1 LNEIKCVCDAN
12 IWIDACH
19 CDAEVD
25 YLNEYSVVG
34 FAEQV
39 HNEIVK
45 FQSNNDKFSYIYNKY
60 VANQTSYEILKTS
73 DLGDMEAHFRHELS
87 LKGFTDIDN
96 SQKNIKNLGEYA
108 SLYFAYYLKIPLIHS
123 TDLDFIQQEKERMPD
138 IEIITWNEICEKIS
152 YDDDDRLKKNKIIEK
167 KKQEMNKKKQEI
179 DSSKKQFLE
188 KKLEKLVS
196 ATNAKRNK

>member
-1 LNEIKCVCDAN
+1 MNEIKCVCDAN

-188 KKLEKLVS
+188 K
-196 ATNAKRNK
+196 N

>member
-1 LNEIKCVCDAN
+1 MRLNVCDAN

-60 VANQTSYEILKTS
+60 VANQTSYEILK
-73 DLGDMEAHFRHELS
+73 LA
-87 LKGFTDIDN
+87 I
-96 SQKNIKNLGEYA
+96 
-108 SLYFAYYLKIPLIHS
+108 
-123 TDLDFIQQEKERMPD
+123 
-138 IEIITWNEICEKIS
+138 
-152 YDDDDRLKKNKIIEK
+152 
-167 KKQEMNKKKQEI
+167 
-179 DSSKKQFLE
+179 
-188 KKLEKLVS
+188 
-196 ATNAKRNK
+196 